1 MARQRDAANSI
12 DDVFVWSGGVHAL
25 IDENENLPSGPGL
38 RHRFGRPAFAYRLIG
53 YMPDTDVSSVET
65 DRHLRQKYPAMVQ
78 EVGLRLP
85 QLGVHVDGTARARP
99 GTCRPARA
107 RRLVRLEESYRPDI
121 ATAPQ
126 RNEVTKRSKP
136 TVFLRA

>member
-1 MARQRDAANSI
+1 M
-12 DDVFVWSGGVHAL
+12 HAL

-38 RHRFGRPAFAYRLIG
+38 RHAYGRPGGAHRLIG

-65 DRHLRQKYPAMVQ
+65 DRHLRQKYPPMVQ

-107 RRLVRLEESYRPDI
+107 RRLVRPEESYRPNI
-121 ATAPQ
+121 AIAP
-126 RNEVTKRSKP
+126 RREEATKRSKP
-136 TVFLRA
+136 TVFPRA